1 VKLGS
6 FLPWPLVAFLVPV
19 VLLAGGCA
27 DRERREASGEV
38 PSVSAGKL
46 AKSNVTM
53 PSEGKDL
60 DVLAKLPAS
69 ERAKVGESFVPVL
82 VPRVPADRVH
92 VVVEPGFF
100 AYSGTVAKTLPDG
113 RVSLATIAVQGTRFA
128 HEHEGFPKDVST
140 HAMRGTRGMF
150 TINEG
155 IATTTWVEHGAG
167 YSVDVECSIGDDTRC
182 HDEAFVLELTQG
194 LVFVG
199 GRP

>member
-1 VKLGS
+1 MVT
-6 FLPWPLVAFLVPV
+6 VTV
-19 VLLAGGCA
+19 GGCA
-27 DRERREASGEV
+27 DRERREASGDV

-46 AKSNVTM
+46 AKSTVTM
-53 PSEGKDL
+53 PHEGKDL

-69 ERAKVGESFVPVL
+69 ERAKIDESFVPVL
-82 VPRVPADRVH
+82 VPKVSAERVH
-92 VVVEPGFF
+92 LVVEPGFF
-100 AYSGTVAKTLPDG
+100 AYSGTVTKALPDG
-113 RVSLATIAVQGTRFA
+113 RVSLATVAVQGTRFA
-128 HEHEGFPKDVST
+128 HEHKGFPKDVST

-167 YSVDVECSIGDDTRC
+167 YSVDVECSIGDDARC
-182 HDEAFVLELTQG
+182 KDEAFVLELTQG